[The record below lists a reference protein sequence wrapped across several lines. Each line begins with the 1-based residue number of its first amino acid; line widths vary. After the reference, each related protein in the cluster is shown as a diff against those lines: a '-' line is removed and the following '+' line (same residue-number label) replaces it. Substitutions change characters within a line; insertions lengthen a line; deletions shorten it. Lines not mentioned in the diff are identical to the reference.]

1 MRRSEAVCKKFRTF
15 AAGPFYITMKP
26 KGWIVGA
33 LSLAVVAFNP
43 VYAIPPRTDINP
55 ALLYFQAFNKFP
67 ELEAAESKLL
77 ATAAAGP
84 VSDEERAVASLFDT
98 PFKLLRQARTMKAP
112 CDWGS
117 DIADGPQAFVPNLIK
132 IRTAAHVASFR
143 ARIALAD
150 GQQTQARDELLAV
163 SALGRN
169 AAVGSSLV
177 GTMIQVA
184 VDRMVLDFIS
194 AHFSELKAQTR
205 ADLAA
210 GLNGPPA
217 RQTVADAMANEQAG
231 IQDWLIGKLEEFR
244 GTKTDDAKVLDQFR
258 GLMADTF
265 ASETDLADRIIEVA
279 GGTPAGVIAYI
290 KRVEP
295 FYAQSLRIARAS
307 ESDIKRETD
316 EFEKAINNTTNLL
329 ARVVLPN
336 IVRAR
341 TRELEF
347 EARLKRLPNAA
358 P

>member
-1 MRRSEAVCKKFRTF
+1 
-15 AAGPFYITMKP
+15 MKP
-26 KGWIVGA
+26 KGWIIGA
-33 LSLAVVAFNP
+33 LLLVMVAVDSVSL
-43 VYAIPPRTDINP
+43 IPPRTDINP

-67 ELEAAESKLL
+67 ELEPAEAKLL
-77 ATAAAGP
+77 TTDSAGAI
-84 VSDEERAVASLFDT
+84 SAEERAVASLFDT
-98 PFKLLRQARTMKAP
+98 PFRLLVRARTMKAP

-117 DIADGPQAFVPNLIK
+117 DIADGPHAFVPNLIK

-194 AHFSELKAQTR
+194 AHFNELKAQTR
-205 ADLAA
+205 AELAA

-217 RQTVADAMANEQAG
+217 RQTVADAMANEQVG
-231 IQDWLIGKLEEFR
+231 FQDWLIGELEKFR
-244 GTKTDDAKVLDQFR
+244 GTKTNDAKALDQFR
-258 GLMADTF
+258 ALMADTF
-265 ASETDLADRIIEVA
+265 SSEPDLADRIIEA
-279 GGTPAGVIAYI
+279 SGGTPAGVIAYI
-290 KRVEP
+290 KHVEP

-307 ESDIKRETD
+307 ESDIKRELS
-316 EFEKAINNTTNLL
+316 EFEKAINTTTNLI

-336 IVRAR
+336 IGRAR

>member
-1 MRRSEAVCKKFRTF
+1 MT
-15 AAGPFYITMKP
+15 
-26 KGWIVGA
+26 
-33 LSLAVVAFNP
+33 AFDP
-43 VYAIPPRTDINP
+43 ASAIPPRTDINP

-67 ELEAAESKLL
+67 ELDPAESKVLNTESSG
-77 ATAAAGP
+77 A
-84 VSDEERAVASLFDT
+84 VSAEERAVASLFDT
-98 PFKLLRQARTMKAP
+98 PFKLLLRARTMKAP

-117 DIADGPQAFVPNLIK
+117 DIADGPHAFVPNLIK
-132 IRTAAHVASFR
+132 IRTAAHVAIFR

-194 AHFSELKAQTR
+194 AHFNELKAQTR
-205 ADLAA
+205 AELAA

-217 RQTVADAMANEQAG
+217 RQTVADAMANEQVG
-231 IQDWLIGKLEEFR
+231 FQDWLIGKLEEFR
-244 GTKTDDAKVLDQFR
+244 GTKTDDAKALDQFR
-258 GLMADTF
+258 ALMADTF
-265 ASETDLADRIIEVA
+265 SSEADLADRIIEA
-279 GGTPAGVIAYI
+279 SGGTPAGVIAYI

-307 ESDIKRETD
+307 ESDIKRELS
-316 EFEKAINNTTNLL
+316 EFEKAINTTTNLI

-336 IVRAR
+336 IGRAR
-341 TRELEF
+341 ARELEF
-347 EARLKRLPNAA
+347 EARLKRLPDAA